1 MNREE
6 WLAGRRAGIGASE
19 AAAVLGLSRYKSPL
33 EVYLEKIGELGP
45 QDDSE
50 RMYWGRKLEAIIAQE
65 YGIRTGLK
73 VNLNEDYTVL
83 VHPDHEWMR
92 CTLDA
97 IAHDPEKGPGNVQCK
112 NVDRFSAHEWADGVP
127 EEYLIQVMHE
137 MAVAG
142 FNWGCLAVLI
152 GGNQFKAYE
161 FERDNELIDLIIE
174 REEHFWKENV
184 MKQIP
189 PSATGASIEALS
201 KLYPKDNG
209 TTITLYHDDIG
220 SAILSYLE
228 AKEKIDSLEKRKK
241 DAQAIIQEAM
251 GEASHAIYDT
261 QEGLV
266 YCVSWTQV
274 KGRLTFDAKSFEKDY
289 PDLYAQY
296 CRVGAGYRRFVVKE
310 KRVQKSIPPNRVAM
324 IGG

>member
-6 WLAGRRAGIGASE
+6 WLAGRHTGIGASE

-83 VHPDHEWMR
+83 VHPDHKWMR

-161 FERDNELIDLIIE
+161 FDRDNELIDLIIE
-174 REEHFWKENV
+174 KEEKFWKENV
-184 MKQIP
+184 MQQIP

-209 TTITLYHDDIG
+209 QLVAITNGIGKDIVNYTIV
-220 SAILSYLE
+220 
-228 AKEKIDSLEKRKK
+228 KERLKEIEN
-241 DAQAIIQEAM
+241 QEAELKARIQGVM
-251 GEASHAIYDT
+251 GEAQKGIYQHDD
-261 QEGLV
+261 GSMYV
-266 YCVSWTQV
+266 VSWSTV
-274 KGRLTFDAKSFEKDY
+274 AGRTSFDAKAFEKDH
-289 PDLYAQY
+289 PELYAQY
-296 CRVGAGYRRFVVKE
+296 CRTGSSYRRFMVT
-310 KRVQKSIPPNRVAM
+310 QKKGKLTAQEQAL

>member
-6 WLAGRRAGIGASE
+6 WLAGRHAGIGASE

-65 YGIRTGLK
+65 YSIRTGLK

-97 IAHDPEKGPGNVQCK
+97 IAHDSEKGPGNVQCK

-174 REEHFWKENV
+174 HEGNFWKENV
-184 MKQIP
+184 MKKIP

-209 TTITLYHDDIG
+209 TTITLCQDDIG
-220 SAILSYLE
+220 NAILNYLE
-228 AKEKIDSLEKRKK
+228 AKEKINHLEKRKK
-241 DAQAIIQEAM
+241 DAQAVIQEAM
-251 GEASHAIYDT
+251 GEASHAIYDSR
-261 QEGLV
+261 EGSV
-266 YCVSWTQV
+266 YGVSWAQV
-274 KGRLTFDAKSFEKDY
+274 KGRLTFDSKSFEKDY

-310 KRVQKSIPPNRVAM
+310 KRVQQSIPPNRVAM